1 MSIYLG
7 DKKVLEVCT
16 GFDGMVET
24 ETLTVT
30 PTKYTQVKTPSGN
43 KVFSEVIVNP
53 IPASYAE
60 VEGTLNITANGTYDV
75 SDKASAV
82 VKIQGGEDLNIAYGE
97 VPPTDTEKVWIK
109 SSESAKLTVDYDPT
123 FEPMSYDEFLVIE
136 GKKYNNTNSSIAV
149 GNIIYIFGDKDS
161 PKSGITKIDTTSKAY
176 EILNMPLF
184 DGIVEASLTV
194 SGSLIYIWS
203 TDCKLYT
210 FDTLTDTLGFVA
222 SIDAASQ
229 AKIIIRNGYLYF
241 IGGQSATANKPVN
254 SFKRYNLSTGEL
266 TSLANLYE
274 PLKRMVVV
282 QYSNYIYLFG
292 GIDSSGYE
300 DGIFRY
306 SFFTETWSKM
316 SEKLPVANSDM
327 CHYMAGDAVYMLLGQ
342 NSNARIW
349 RYDLKNNAIK
359 VCVLQSRY
367 NYCTAFAQVGSAFY
381 AIGSYTDTNGFIDKV
396 YKLSFSCELEKD
408 TIFFVQNYTGRKVK
422 LVSGQNNVYMYIKNV
437 FKGDDS
443 GQAEYCDVYVY
454 IGTNWV
460 NVNTGTYYSAS

>member
-109 SSESAKLTVDYDPT
+109 SSEPAKLTVDYDPT

-203 TDCKLYT
+203 TDCKLYA
-210 FDTLTDTLGFVA
+210 FDTLTDTLDFVA

>member
-109 SSESAKLTVDYDPT
+109 SSEPAKLTVDYDLT

-203 TDCKLYT
+203 TDCKLYA